1 LALHSAGY
9 IYCQQRR
16 TYNEAALNLL
26 CYGIAHHI
34 KENWQDGSSRLFILA
49 IRNSMRKSHAMLVA
63 LVAVPSMAQARN
75 STADWEAI
83 ELAEKSYPACAVGPL
98 LNRLFS

>member
-1 LALHSAGY
+1 
-9 IYCQQRR
+9 
-16 TYNEAALNLL
+16 
-26 CYGIAHHI
+26 
-34 KENWQDGSSRLFILA
+34 
-49 IRNSMRKSHAMLVA
+49 MLVA